1 MRRPSAVAG
10 SFYPANPDKLIDLI
24 RECFTHSL
32 GPGKLPENP
41 FASSDTSLL
50 GLVVPHAGYV
60 YSGPVA
66 AHAYY
71 ELSRRRVPRA
81 IVIVGPNHTGLGTAL
96 STMIEGVWET
106 PLGEVEVDS
115 EVAKFLVNECE
126 YLDIDPSALLYE
138 HSIEVQL
145 PFMQFIYSRN
155 PPPIVPIVMSLQS
168 PEIARSLAK
177 ALISALR
184 RWDLVIVAS
193 SDWTHYEPY
202 EEARRKDSL
211 ALKCVEA
218 VDGDCLFEAIE
229 KFSIS
234 ACGYGPVATLLY
246 VAKELGCRAKVLSY
260 ATSGDVTGLKHSVVG
275 YAAAAVYRC

>member
-1 MRRPSAVAG
+1 MRRPSVVAG
-10 SFYPANPDKLIDLI
+10 SFYPSNPEKLVELI
-24 RECFTHSL
+24 RECFTHPL
-32 GPGKLPENP
+32 GPGKLPEDP
-41 FASSDTSLL
+41 FKSLDNSLL
-50 GLVVPHAGYV
+50 GVVVPHAGYV

-71 ELSRRRVPRA
+71 ELSKRRVPEA
-81 IVIVGPNHTGLGTAL
+81 IVIVGPNHTGMGTAL
-96 STMIEGVWET
+96 STMIGGVWET
-106 PLGEVEVDS
+106 PLGDVKVRED
-115 EVAKFLVNECE
+115 VAKFLVQECE

-145 PFMQFIYSRN
+145 PFIQFIYSRR

-177 ALISALR
+177 ALIEALN

-202 EEARRKDSL
+202 EEAHRKDSL
-211 ALKCVEA
+211 ALRCVEA
-218 VDGDCLFEAIE
+218 LDGDCLFNTVE
-229 KFSIS
+229 KLGLT
-234 ACGYGPVATLLY
+234 ACGYGAVATLLY
-246 VAKELGCRAKVLSY
+246 TARELRCRAKILSY
-260 ATSGDVTGLKHSVVG
+260 ATSGDVTGMKHSVVG